1 MHSTDHAAAAGL
13 PSSHPAGREGGAS
26 TAAGSQPPGVWVQ
39 GELHR
44 RAFLQRTMA
53 AAGFLA
59 MPALVPGRVLG
70 AAGETTPG
78 NRVNVAL
85 IGRGAMGSGHLRR
98 LVGDPGFQLL
108 AVCDVDRTRREAG
121 REAVEA
127 HYAAETAAG
136 RYRGCAAYNDYRE
149 ALVRDDIDAVLIASP
164 DHWHALHAIDAA
176 KAGKDV
182 YCEKPVSMTVEEGRR
197 IVEAVQRYGRVFQTG
212 TQYRS
217 IPTIRAVVRFIRE
230 GGLGKVQAVFTQLF
244 NLSGWLGSGRFQPY
258 QQVLSPERCGALY
271 TPTDFALPAEPVPEG
286 LDWDLWV
293 GPAPWRSY
301 HSLYHTNPSPGVVP
315 WSFCDAFGVTSSTW
329 FLSHAA
335 DVIQYALGVEE
346 SGPVE
351 ILHPDDG
358 GFPTLTFR
366 YANGTLLHFVQDWS
380 EVKTRYHALPDARLA
395 GMFGGVFVGERGWL
409 TTLTNGG
416 PIEGGPEA
424 LFSEM
429 QLKTREVGV
438 GGNDHH
444 ANWLHCI
451 HTRERPYC
459 DAELGHRTATIGHLT
474 NLACWSGHSLKWDP
488 VRERFPDDPAANRLL
503 ARSPR
508 APWCL

>member
-1 MHSTDHAAAAGL
+1 MHSADHSFTSGRVSSA
-13 PSSHPAGREGGAS
+13 PSDDGIASVAPASPQAVD
-26 TAAGSQPPGVWVQ
+26 AWWA
-39 GELHR
+39 GELRR
-44 RAFLQRTMA
+44 RAFLQRTVA
-53 AAGFLA
+53 AAGWLT
-59 MPALVPGRVLG
+59 MPTLIPARVLAAEG
-70 AAGETTPG
+70 ARLPS

-98 LVGDPGFQLL
+98 LVGDPGFQLR

-127 HYAAETAAG
+127 HYAAETAVG
-136 RYRGCAAYNDYRE
+136 RYRDCASCNDYRE
-149 ALVRDDIDAVLIASP
+149 VLARDDIDAVLIASP

-182 YCEKPVSMTVEEGRR
+182 YCEKPVSLTVEEGRR
-197 IVEAVQRYGRVFQTG
+197 IVEAVHRYGRVFQTG

-230 GGLGKVQAVFTQLF
+230 GGLGNIKAVFTQLF
-244 NLSGWLGSGRFQPY
+244 NLSGWLGSARFQPY
-258 QQVLSPERCGALY
+258 ARILSPERCGPLY

-293 GPAPWRSY
+293 GPAPWRPY
-301 HSLYHTNPSPGVVP
+301 NSLYHTNPSPGVVP

-358 GFPTLTFR
+358 EFPTLTFR

-380 EVKTRYHALPDARLA
+380 EVKDRYHVLSDARLA
-395 GMFGGVFVGERGWL
+395 GMFGGVFVGERGWV

-416 PIEGGPEA
+416 PIEGGPEE
-424 LFSEM
+424 LFAEM
-429 QLKTREVGV
+429 KLKTREVGV

-474 NLACWSGHSLKWDP
+474 NLAYWMGHSLKWDP
-488 VRERFPDDPAANRLL
+488 VKEAFPNDPAANRLL
-503 ARSPR
+503 SRSTR
-508 APWCL
+508 ASWFL